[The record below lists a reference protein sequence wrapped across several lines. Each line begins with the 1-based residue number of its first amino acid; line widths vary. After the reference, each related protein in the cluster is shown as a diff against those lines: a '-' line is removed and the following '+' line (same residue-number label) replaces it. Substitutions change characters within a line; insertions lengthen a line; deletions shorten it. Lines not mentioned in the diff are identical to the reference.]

1 VPVRFEGELG
11 AVLSETETTVRLAV
25 ADFEASCWETA
36 VTVTVAGFG
45 TVAGAAYIPEE
56 EMVPC
61 AASPPETP
69 FTCQLTPG
77 LEALATEAVNCWV
90 LVVTTEA
97 EVGETVTVNV
107 PGGGSVAEL
116 VVAEQP

>member
-1 VPVRFEGELG
+1 
-11 AVLSETETTVRLAV
+11 
-25 ADFEASCWETA
+25 
-36 VTVTVAGFG
+36 
-45 TVAGAAYIPEE
+45 
-56 EMVPC
+56 
-61 AASPPETP
+61 
-69 FTCQLTPG
+69 

-116 VVAEQP
+116 VVAEHP